1 MTSREELDALS
12 SHELHDRAVHRA
24 IRHADIGFLWELL
37 RELPASEAARG
48 RTDLATAD
56 ITHVSAMISDVLASG
71 EGEIADS
78 LRPLYLDYLEKH
90 GG

>member
-90 GG
+90 SG

>member
-1 MTSREELDALS
+1 
-12 SHELHDRAVHRA
+12 
-24 IRHADIGFLWELL
+24 
-37 RELPASEAARG
+37 
-48 RTDLATAD
+48 
-56 ITHVSAMISDVLASG
+56 MISDVLASG